1 MTSYIHAAMLHYL
14 LSCFVND
21 KWTKW
26 ATVFNAMWRV
36 LDAQLSLM
44 IKKKN
49 VAHFLYYVNINIFS
63 LSYFYVNISC

>member
-1 MTSYIHAAMLHYL
+1 MTSYNSTAMLQYL

-26 ATVFNAMWRV
+26 ATVFNAMWRIV
-36 LDAQLSLM
+36 DTQLPLM
-44 IKKKN
+44 IFLKT

-63 LSYFYVNISC
+63 LSYFYVNISS